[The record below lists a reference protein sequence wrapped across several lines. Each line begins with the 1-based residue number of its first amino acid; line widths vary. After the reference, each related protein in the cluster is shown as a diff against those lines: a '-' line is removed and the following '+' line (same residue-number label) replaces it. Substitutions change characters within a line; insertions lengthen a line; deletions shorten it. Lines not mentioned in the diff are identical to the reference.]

1 MTRASRWPV
10 AAWLLFVVACAVVVS
25 RTHFTTDLSA
35 FLPRSPSPAQQI
47 LVDQLRDG
55 VVSRLILM
63 GLEGAPAPAL
73 AGVSRRV
80 AAELRGDQR
89 FVSVDNGE
97 DTGTE
102 KDRDFLWRHRYLLSP
117 AVAADHFSATGM
129 RERLEE
135 NLRLLGSPAGI
146 FIQRILPN
154 DPTGELVGLVE
165 RLSGQA
171 RPDMRDGV
179 WFSRDGTRA
188 LLLAQTRAPGYDI
201 DAQQDATRA
210 IRAAFTKAVGGSHEA
225 ADAKLVLTGP
235 GVFSVSSRERIKG
248 DATRISLIATALIA
262 ALLLA
267 LYRSVRVLILG
278 LLPVATGA
286 LGGVAAVSLAFGS
299 VHGITLGF
307 GATLIGEGVDY
318 AIYLFTQLAP
328 GVPPHETLNRIWPT
342 LRLGVLTSICGFGA
356 MLFSGFTGLAQLG
369 LFSIVGL
376 ITAVTVT
383 RFVLPALVPAGFSA
397 QPVTALAPR
406 VMALVRRAPA
416 MRYPALLLIALSV
429 AAAAASSGTIWGE
442 DLASLSPVSAA
453 EQKLDEQLRRDMGA
467 PDVRHIVVVSG
478 PDEQAVLEASEDIVA
493 RLNDLRVRDV
503 LEDFDAPTFYLPS
516 VSKQRARQATIPA
529 QQDLRENLR
538 LAARGLPFRTD
549 LFEPFLQDIEK
560 ARTMPP
566 ITRESLH
573 GTRLGLK
580 LESLL
585 VNRGKGCVA
594 MLPLR
599 GVRDVP
605 ALTKE
610 IEGVRDT
617 AAVVLDVKRAAD
629 ELYEAYLREVV
640 RNALI
645 GAAAIVAL
653 LFLALRSPRRVIDVI
668 VPLAAAVALTAS
680 AILLSGSRLSIF
692 HVVGLLLV
700 VAVGSNYS
708 LFFDRETPDSHDRER
723 IIVSVLFAN
732 IATVIGFGLLSFSH
746 VPILHAIGST
756 VGIGA
761 ILSLVFAAIFITNT
775 TRHPTAKVH

>member
-1 MTRASRWPV
+1 
-10 AAWLLFVVACAVVVS
+10 
-25 RTHFTTDLSA
+25 
-35 FLPRSPSPAQQI
+35 
-47 LVDQLRDG
+47 
-55 VVSRLILM
+55 VSRLILV
-63 GLEGAPAPAL
+63 GVEGAPAPVL

-97 DTGTE
+97 DAGNE
-102 KDRDFLWRHRYLLSP
+102 KDREFLWRHRYLLSP
-117 AVAADHFSATGM
+117 AVAAHHFSATGM

-135 NLRLLGSPAGI
+135 SLRLLGSPAGI

-171 RPDMRDGV
+171 RPEMRDGV
-179 WFSRDGTRA
+179 WFSRDGARA
-188 LLLAQTRAPGYDI
+188 LLLAQTSAPGYDI
-201 DAQQDATRA
+201 DAQEDATRA
-210 IRAAFTKAVGGSHEA
+210 IRAAFTKAVSGSREV
-225 ADAKLVLTGP
+225 ADTKLVLTGP

-286 LGGVAAVSLAFGS
+286 LGGVAAVSLGFGS

-318 AIYLFTQLAP
+318 AIYLFTQVAP
-328 GVPPHETLNRIWPT
+328 GIPPHETLNRIWPT
-342 LRLGVLTSICGFGA
+342 LRLGVLTSICGFSA

-383 RFVLPALVPAGFSA
+383 RFVLPALLPAGFSA
-397 QPVTALAPR
+397 RPVTALAPR
-406 VMALVRRAPA
+406 VIALVRRAPA
-416 MRYPALLLIALSV
+416 MRYPALLLITLSV
-429 AAAAASSGTIWGE
+429 AAAAASSGATWGD

-493 RLNDLRVRDV
+493 RLDDLRARDV
-503 LEDFDAPTFYLPS
+503 LEGFDAPTFYLPS
-516 VSKQRARQATIPA
+516 VSKQRARQAAIPA
-529 QQDLRENLR
+529 QQDLREDLR
-538 LAARGLPFRTD
+538 QAARGLPFRTD
-549 LFEPFLQDIEK
+549 LFEPFLQDIEA
-560 ARTMPP
+560 ARAMAP
-566 ITRESLH
+566 ITHESLH

-580 LESLL
+580 LDSLL
-585 VNRGKGCVA
+585 MSRGKGWVA

-610 IEGVRDT
+610 ME
-617 AAVVLDVKRAAD
+617 AVPNGSALVLDVKRAAD

-640 RNALI
+640 RNALL
-645 GAAAIVAL
+645 GAAAILAL

-708 LFFDRETPDSHDRER
+708 LFFDRETPDSHERER

-761 ILSLVFAAIFITNT
+761 ILSLVFAAIFIANT

>member
-1 MTRASRWPV
+1 
-10 AAWLLFVVACAVVVS
+10 LLFVVACAAIVS

-55 VVSRLILM
+55 VVSRLILI
-63 GLEGAPAPAL
+63 GVVGAPTPAL

-80 AAELRGDQR
+80 AAELRADGQ
-89 FVSVDNGE
+89 FVSADNGE
-97 DTGTE
+97 DTGNE
-102 KDRDFLWRHRYLLSP
+102 KDREFLWRYRYLLSP
-117 AVAADHFSATGM
+117 AVAADHFSATGL

-135 NLRLLGSPAGI
+135 SLRLLGSPAGI

-154 DPTGELVGLVE
+154 DPTGELMGLVE

-171 RPDMRDGV
+171 RPEMRDGV

-201 DAQQDATRA
+201 DAQENAMLA
-210 IRAAFTKAVGGSHEA
+210 IRAAFGKAVSDSREA
-225 ADAKLVLTGP
+225 ASAKLLLTGP

-286 LGGVAAVSLAFGS
+286 LAGVAAVSLAFGS

-318 AIYLFTQLAP
+318 AIYFFTQLVL
-328 GVPPHETLNRIWPT
+328 GIPPHETLNRIWPT
-342 LRLGVLTSICGFGA
+342 LRLGVLTSICGFSA

-376 ITAVTVT
+376 IVAVTVT
-383 RFVLPALVPAGFSA
+383 RFVLPALLPPGFSPHA
-397 QPVTALAPR
+397 VTALAPR

-416 MRYPALLLIALSV
+416 MRYPALLLIALTV
-429 AAAAASSGTIWGE
+429 AAAAARSGAIWGE
-442 DLASLSPVSAA
+442 DLASLSPISAS

-467 PDVRHIVVVSG
+467 PDVRHIVVVTG
-478 PDEQAVLEASEDIVA
+478 ANEQAVLEASEKIAA
-493 RLNDLRVRDV
+493 RLNDLQGRDV

-516 VSKQRARQATIPA
+516 VSMQRSRQAAIP
-529 QQDLRENLR
+529 QQDNLRENLR
-538 LAARGLPFRTD
+538 QAARGLPFRAD
-549 LFEPFLQDIEK
+549 LFEPFLQDVER

-566 ITRESLH
+566 VTRESLH
-573 GTRLGLK
+573 GTRLALK
-580 LESLL
+580 LTSLL
-585 VNRGKGCVA
+585 MNRGTGWVA

-605 ALTKE
+605 TLTRE
-610 IEGVRDT
+610 IGAARDT
-617 AAVVLDVKRAAD
+617 TVVVLDVKRAAD

-640 RNALI
+640 RNALL

-653 LFLALRSPRRVIDVI
+653 LFLALRSTGRVIDVTL
-668 VPLAAAVALTAS
+668 PLAAAVAFTAS
-680 AILLSGSRLSIF
+680 AILLSGSKLSIF

-708 LFFDRETPDSHDRER
+708 LFFDRQTPDSHDRER
-723 IIVSVLFAN
+723 TIVSVLFAN
-732 IATVIGFGLLSFSH
+732 VATVIGFGLLSFSQ

-756 VGIGA
+756 VGLGA
-761 ILSLVFAAIFITNT
+761 VLSLVFAAIFIAHTASGA
-775 TRHPTAKVH
+775 TAKQ

>member
-1 MTRASRWPV
+1 VTRASRWPV
-10 AAWLLFVVACAVVVS
+10 AAWLLFVVACAAIVS

-55 VVSRLILM
+55 VVSRLILI
-63 GLEGAPAPAL
+63 GVEGAPSPAL

-80 AAELRGDQR
+80 AADLRGDGQ
-89 FVSVDNGE
+89 FVSADNGE
-97 DTGTE
+97 DTGDE
-102 KDRDFLWRHRYLLSP
+102 KDREFLWRYRYLLSP
-117 AVAADHFSATGM
+117 TVTADHFSAMGL

-135 NLRLLGSPAGI
+135 SLRLLGSPAGI

-154 DPTGELVGLVE
+154 DPTGELMGLVE

-171 RPDMRDGV
+171 RPEMRDGV

-188 LLLAQTRAPGYDI
+188 LLLAQTKAPGYDI
-201 DAQQDATRA
+201 DAQENATRA
-210 IRAAFTKAVGGSHEA
+210 VRAAFEKAVSESREA
-225 ADAKLVLTGP
+225 AGAKLLLTGP

-286 LGGVAAVSLAFGS
+286 LAGVAAVSLAFGS

-328 GVPPHETLNRIWPT
+328 GIPPHETLNRIWPT
-342 LRLGVLTSICGFGA
+342 LRLGVLTSICGFSA
-356 MLFSGFTGLAQLG
+356 MLFSGFIGLAQLG
-369 LFSIVGL
+369 LFSIAGL
-376 ITAVTVT
+376 IVAVTVT
-383 RFVLPALVPAGFSA
+383 RFVLPALLPPGFSPHA
-397 QPVTALAPR
+397 VTALVPR
-406 VMALVRRAPA
+406 VMALVRRAPV
-416 MRYPALLLIALSV
+416 MRYPALLLIALTV
-429 AAAAASSGTIWGE
+429 AAAAARSGTIWGE
-442 DLASLSPVSAA
+442 DLASLSPISTT

-467 PDVRHIVVVSG
+467 PDVRHIVVVTG
-478 PDEQAVLEASEDIVA
+478 ANEQAVLEASEKIAA
-493 RLNDLRVRDV
+493 RLNDLQGRDV

-516 VSKQRARQATIPA
+516 VSMQRSRQAAIP
-529 QQDLRENLR
+529 QQDNLRENLR
-538 LAARGLPFRTD
+538 QAARGLPFRAD
-549 LFEPFLQDIEK
+549 LFEPFLQDVER
-560 ARTMPP
+560 ARAMPP
-566 ITRESLH
+566 VTRESLH
-573 GTRLGLK
+573 GTRLALK
-580 LESLL
+580 LASLL
-585 VNRGKGCVA
+585 MTRGTGWVA

-605 ALTKE
+605 ALTRE
-610 IEGVRDT
+610 IGAARDT
-617 AAVVLDVKRAAD
+617 TVVVLDVKRAAD

-640 RNALI
+640 RNALL

-653 LFLALRSPRRVIDVI
+653 LFLALRSTRRVVDVTL
-668 VPLAAAVALTAS
+668 PLAAAVAFTAS

-708 LFFDRETPDSHDRER
+708 LFFDRQTPDSHDRER
-723 IIVSVLFAN
+723 TIVSVLFAN
-732 IATVIGFGLLSFSH
+732 VATVIGFGLLSFSQ

-756 VGIGA
+756 VGLGA
-761 ILSLVFAAIFITNT
+761 VLSLVFAAIFIA
-775 TRHPTAKVH
+775 HSASGATAKQ